1 MKKRSDLAVM
11 LRLVGLVKP
20 LMGFMAL
27 AIAMGVAGFLC
38 AQFIPIFGGLAIVK
52 ALGGAGLPALG
63 MLFACMGVFA
73 LARGVLRY
81 AEQACNHYIA
91 FKLLALI
98 RDKCRALGVNVALSE
113 VWAKGGEGG
122 QDLAQ
127 EVLRLV
133 EQAKDFRFSYGLD
146 QPLKAKIETIVRRI
160 YGGAGVAYSGA
171 ADKELSR
178 LEEMGFGSLPVCMA
192 KTQYSLSDDPAKLG
206 RRASSS
212 PCPR

>member
-63 MLFACMGVFA
+63 VLFACMGVFA

-91 FKLLALI
+91 SNCWPLSGI
-98 RDKCRALGVNVALSE
+98 RYSERCAAWPPPSWTAGTRA
-113 VWAKGGEGG
+113 
-122 QDLAQ
+122 
-127 EVLRLV
+127 
-133 EQAKDFRFSYGLD
+133 
-146 QPLKAKIETIVRRI
+146 I
-160 YGGAGVAYSGA
+160 
-171 ADKELSR
+171 
-178 LEEMGFGSLPVCMA
+178 
-192 KTQYSLSDDPAKLG
+192 
-206 RRASSS
+206 
-212 PCPR
+212 